1 MSVIDGRSFWL
12 KVDSL
17 IAGKGM
23 SLGEFCA
30 KANVSYNTDSYQRTR
45 HALPKVEQLFSM
57 ADVLKLSVEELI
69 TGKSSIDIS
78 PEAKAVNESEELKAL
93 VRAVMRDPQRST
105 ASSGYIRCCEE
116 QREDTRTGSVIYII
130 RGN

>member
-1 MSVIDGRSFWL
+1 
-12 KVDSL
+12 
-17 IAGKGM
+17 M

-30 KANVSYNTDSYQRTR
+30 KANVSYNTVSYQRTR

-78 PEAKAVNESEELKAL
+78 LEAKAVNESEELKAL
-93 VRAVMRDPQRST
+93 VRAVMRDPQLLQVIS
-105 ASSGYIRCCEE
+105 AVVKSSEK
-116 QREDTRTGSVIYII
+116 TL
-130 RGN
+130 GNKQA